1 VSSETVNN
9 FVTSTVLAINNKALI
24 KGIILHFLNVSNS
37 SNPRFFLQEAAKIL
51 KIKGLWESG
60 LDQAAHEESEEEENE
75 IIPQVDVN
83 VAAKPPAVGKNPPV
97 SPSMPE
103 LKSPPSIAQLKSMM
117 QVVGSKRRKRS
128 RNGTGSVEEVQEGAK
143 QTKVNYLTN

>member
-1 VSSETVNN
+1 M
-9 FVTSTVLAINNKALI
+9 
-24 KGIILHFLNVSNS
+24 
-37 SNPRFFLQEAAKIL
+37 
-51 KIKGLWESG
+51 
-60 LDQAAHEESEEEENE
+60 
-75 IIPQVDVN
+75 
-83 VAAKPPAVGKNPPV
+83 AAKPPAVGKNPPV

-143 QTKVNYLTN
+143 QTKVIYLTNQGSILPTCLQAAFTSADPKSAKRTVKPTLFFFALLRSAHKTLVK